1 MKENNFFQFAISFGF
16 LLLLFLL
23 IHFIHFRFFRVD
35 IILNAVLFDIFLS
48 LVIYVILSILYKK
61 IDIFCIFSSSIIFLL
76 SSLLYA
82 VLIPTMIDRSISV
95 KILTS
100 LYQEHEL
107 KLSKEQLIKSIN
119 FSNVIEKRF
128 EEFEK
133 IGLINYDIDNNII
146 ITKKGKFI
154 ASIFIIN
161 GKFLKISYDN

>member
-1 MKENNFFQFAISFGF
+1 M
-16 LLLLFLL
+16 
-23 IHFIHFRFFRVD
+23 
-35 IILNAVLFDIFLS
+35 
-48 LVIYVILSILYKK
+48 
-61 IDIFCIFSSSIIFLL
+61 
-76 SSLLYA
+76 YA
-82 VLIPTMIDRSISV
+82 VLIPTMVDRSISV

-100 LYQEHEL
+100 LYQDHEL

-128 EEFEK
+128 EELEK
-133 IGLINYDIDNNII
+133 ECLINYDIDNNII